1 MLEDQNAPPRVL
13 ILDMTKAVSV
23 DTTGLDLLQ
32 TLQRTLEKRG
42 AQLILCGL
50 NAQPAS
56 LVERSG
62 FAEVLGPRGISHS
75 LTDALLRAQLII
87 QADPVAT
94 DEDA

>member
-1 MLEDQNAPPRVL
+1 PRVL
-13 ILDMTKAVSV
+13 ILDMTKTVSL

-32 TLQRTLEKRG
+32 TLHRSLEKRG

-56 LVERSG
+56 LVERAG
-62 FAEVLGPRGISHS
+62 FGQALGTHGISSS

-87 QADPVAT
+87 KSDPVVA
-94 DEDA
+94 DQPA